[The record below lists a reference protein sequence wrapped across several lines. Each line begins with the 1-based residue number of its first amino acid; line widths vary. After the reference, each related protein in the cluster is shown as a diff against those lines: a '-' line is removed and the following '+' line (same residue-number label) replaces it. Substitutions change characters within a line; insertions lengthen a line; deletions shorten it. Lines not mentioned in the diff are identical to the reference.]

1 MKLVYWRGM
10 QMKRTSIWAHRG
22 ASGYAPENT
31 LEAFEKAIE
40 LRADGIEL
48 DVQMTKDGELVIIH
62 DETVDRVS
70 YGSGWV
76 KDFTF
81 EELRKLNVNKK
92 FPEYGAVKI
101 PTLEEVYQLMKK
113 SSLTINV
120 ELKNGVIFY
129 KELEEKVLVLTNKFE
144 LQERVIYSSFNHYSV
159 MKLKKLDPSIK
170 VGFLYEDGYL
180 NMPEYASTYSVE
192 ALHPALYNLQYPNF
206 IEDCIARNI
215 KIRPWTVNEMNEM
228 KLLCEYGVDAII
240 TNYPDK
246 GRKVVDEYERKVSD
260 K

>member
-1 MKLVYWRGM
+1 
-10 QMKRTSIWAHRG
+10 MKRTSIWAHRG

-40 LRADGIEL
+40 LKADGIEL
-48 DVQMTKDGELVIIH
+48 DVQLTKDGELVIIH

-70 YGSGWV
+70 DGRGWV

-81 EELRKLNVNKK
+81 EELRSLNVNKR
-92 FPEYGAVKI
+92 FPEYGNVQI
-101 PTLEEVYQLMKK
+101 PSLEEVYQLVKQ
-113 SSLTINV
+113 SSLVINV

-129 KELEEKVLVLTNKFE
+129 KELEEKVIELTSKYE

-159 MKLKKLDPSIK
+159 MRLKKLEPSVK

-180 NMPEYASTYSVE
+180 NMPEYAAAHGVA

-206 IEDCIARNI
+206 IEECKTKNI
-215 KIRPWTVNEMNEM
+215 KVRPWTVNEINEM

-240 TNYPDK
+240 TNYPDI
-246 GRKVVDEYERKVSD
+246 GRKVVNEYERKVND
-260 K
+260 GK